1 MFYLE
6 STQAA
11 RPAVYGRSGGAML
24 QNIRD
29 NSQSWIA
36 KTIVGLI
43 VVLMAFTGFEAIVNS
58 GSNRNNAA
66 LVNGAEITLDQLTQA
81 ADMQRRQLQQQL
93 GKDFDASLL
102 DDKLLRESA
111 LKGLIDRQLLL
122 QGAAD
127 AGFAFSD
134 AAIDQLILLTP
145 EFQVDGQFNADRF
158 DQVIRQMGF
167 DRLRF
172 RQMLREEMLI
182 GQLRAGLA
190 GSAFV
195 TDAEIRP
202 LLVWIV
208 RHAILPT

>member
-1 MFYLE
+1 
-6 STQAA
+6 
-11 RPAVYGRSGGAML
+11 ML

-134 AAIDQLILLTP
+134 AAID
-145 EFQVDGQFNADRF
+145 
-158 DQVIRQMGF
+158 
-167 DRLRF
+167 
-172 RQMLREEMLI
+172 
-182 GQLRAGLA
+182 
-190 GSAFV
+190 
-195 TDAEIRP
+195 
-202 LLVWIV
+202 
-208 RHAILPT
+208 

>member
-1 MFYLE
+1 
-6 STQAA
+6 
-11 RPAVYGRSGGAML
+11 ML

-195 TDAEIRP
+195 TDAEIKAFAR
-202 LLVWIV
+202 L
-208 RHAILPT
+208 